1 MYNKGEK
8 QNISLKLFEKTLQID
23 VDITRFDNFYRIVL
37 KLITIIINIVIRN
50 ITCCDNE
57 SVQNQRS
64 KGEMQKRAEQTGT
77 YKEN

>member
-1 MYNKGEK
+1 MR
-8 QNISLKLFEKTLQID
+8 KTLQID

-57 SVQNQRS
+57 SVHPLCVHCLNRGKQ
-64 KGEMQKRAEQTGT
+64 EQIVDNMVINYDLIVSIRNVTQ
-77 YKEN
+77 